1 MWVQAAY
8 GSSLSP
14 SRLEGGWVLAQEITC
29 TLAGVFCLIVLNFLA
44 PTEQCS
50 SAGRVSEVIYIKSQ
64 GKELGHTSQW
74 DRSVRRVIQKM
85 VSGSS

>member
-1 MWVQAAY
+1 M
-8 GSSLSP
+8 
-14 SRLEGGWVLAQEITC
+14 LAQEITR